1 METQKLIWVINCLGL
16 SNGDILWIALA
27 TLYQELSAF
36 LLLMEIAISAFKSN
50 QIQEPSP
57 KTGYR
62 GLAKFTHKINHH
74 KKLQDILDEFYSSR
88 TPDFNI
94 SCL

>member
-1 METQKLIWVINCLGL
+1 MYPLLDNSSLRYQCMETQKLIWVINCLGL

-27 TLYQELSAF
+27 TLYQELSAL

-50 QIQEPSP
+50 QIQEPIP

-62 GLAKFTHKINHH
+62 GP
-74 KKLQDILDEFYSSR
+74 S
-88 TPDFNI
+88 
-94 SCL
+94 